1 MKEFLQSLLAGK
13 VSYLSA
19 LGLVLT
25 AAGGF
30 YVGLLTPLEAIGL
43 VLTGTGVAGVRRA
56 VSNSHTDILKVVL
69 QAAIDAER
77 AKADKSPPEASP

>member
-56 VSNSHTDILKVVL
+56 MANSHADLLTIVI

-77 AKADKSPPEASP
+77 AKADKPPPETSP